1 MLSLGIVMLL
11 AVWRS
16 HTTRA
21 LSTSWEAIFWLVG
34 AGVVMVGCMM
44 YLSVLIAWWERWL
57 IHRRAVLSFA
67 GSISIAQQD
76 ER

>member
-16 HTTRA
+16 HTA
-21 LSTSWEAIFWLVG
+21 GVLSTSWEAILWLVG

-57 IHRRAVLSFA
+57 IHRRVLLSFA
-67 GSISIAQQD
+67 GSISIAQRD